1 MRERSIRAVSKT
13 VDPQGS
19 GGSNPPL
26 SVLLLC
32 GDSKRRL
39 RRAARGRAH
48 TMCAAV
54 AGGGSD
60 GAYTTY
66 ATGDRIPLSPFY
78 FQQERK
84 SRNIARNQVFSA
96 NFEKL
101 PHGSLFFQTLE
112 RCPSGLR
119 YNLGKVAYRKVPG
132 VRIPFSPY
140 SSPAGDSK
148 RRSRRARRGRAHTM
162 CASATAGGA

>member
-1 MRERSIRAVSKT
+1 MRERSNRAVSKT

-26 SVLLLC
+26 SVLHPC

-39 RRAARGRAH
+39 RRAERGRAH

-54 AGGGSD
+54 AGGGAD
-60 GAYTTY
+60 GAYTMY
-66 ATGDRIPLSPFY
+66 ATGDRIPLSPFCILVNG
-78 FQQERK
+78 K
-84 SRNIARNQVFSA
+84 SISKVKSQKQKIQSII
-96 NFEKL
+96 
-101 PHGSLFFQTLE
+101 LE

-132 VRIPFSPY
+132 VRIPLSPLLPRCY
-140 SSPAGDSK
+140 AKYASK
-148 RRSRRARRGRAHTM
+148 PRQIRKE
-162 CASATAGGA
+162 ATV